1 MKKIIAFVLLCLLVA
16 ACNTATKS
24 PPSPAPNHPDNQPA
38 TNVGDILEMRVQL
51 SPDGTQ
57 ASAEIHSLAGVSTTS
72 FDNTRV
78 NLPLAVPAVTTL
90 KHGNKRYFNIVLQ
103 VTNNT
108 SAPIKQLHYVMMKV
122 PTSKGNTPFTV
133 VRNVNRQDITPFPT
147 SLTFASLKEYSP
159 AQGTVVDSAKS
170 DYTTISDLTGLP
182 TQPAGTS
189 YENYGFLVHNAAHD
203 STTIAPNEK
212 GFVSFSFEYTT
223 ESVAKD
229 PFIVNFAFQGYSQQ
243 VVATPTTPQ
252 GAKIAA
258 GYKHALALKDGK
270 VYAWG
275 DNAKGQTNVPS
286 DLAPPSPV
294 TSEGVRTVPTPS
306 ANQAVAVAAGNAHSV
321 ALKSDGTVVAWGDNT
336 YGQSTVPT
344 GLSDVVAISAGHNY
358 TLALKKD
365 GTVAAWGRNSF
376 GLTNVSSL
384 SGISA
389 ISAGEYHALA
399 LKSDGTVVAWG
410 DTENGK
416 TTIPTGLA
424 DVTMISAGGEHSMA
438 LKKDGTVVAWGSN
451 TSQQSTVPSAITA
464 PDALSAGY
472 SQSLALKNN
481 DVTAWGSNDKG
492 QRDIP
497 ALFATLQTKFADIDA
512 TALYSMLLTN
522 DGKVIIIG
530 TKDAAIKQMA
540 QATPSAIKYDGK
552 IATSLQEYA
561 SVESSQAIPD
571 NDSAGVSSTIAIA
584 DNILRIDELQIKF
597 EHSYVG
603 DLVFSVSNPT
613 GSFDIISRVCDNR
626 DSILAA
632 PLTLRD
638 DSSTSIST
646 CDTAGSNAWTE
657 HPNYKTPVTLAS
669 LGSGTGDWTLKI
681 ADGSPGDT
689 GNLLQWKIKAL
700 ISNTVIPADA
710 YSHYFSYSTSSTPTP
725 EAH

>member
-1 MKKIIAFVLLCLLVA
+1 MKIFRYLSLGILIAFLA
-16 ACNTATKS
+16 ACGNTTKVAPEHPPTSQTGSWFEMEINLAPDGQNATATI
-24 PPSPAPNHPDNQPA
+24 AR
-38 TNVGDILEMRVQL
+38 VGTDV
-51 SPDGTQ
+51 STQ
-57 ASAEIHSLAGVSTTS
+57 A
-72 FDNTRV
+72 FDNTAYSLPIRV
-78 NLPLAVPAVTTL
+78 AAVKTL
-90 KHGNKRYFNIVLQ
+90 KHGGKRYFNIMVE

-108 SAPIKQLHYVMMKV
+108 STPLHGLHYVLLDT
-122 PTSKGNTPFTV
+122 PTTHSNTAFNRAMNYKGEI
-133 VRNVNRQDITPFPT
+133 ITPFPE
-147 SLTFASLKEYSP
+147 SLVFASLKRYD
-159 AQGTVVDSAKS
+159 AVTDAVVEDSNS
-170 DYTTISDLTGLP
+170 DYVQISDLTGAPSLP
-182 TQPAGTS
+182 EGSS
-189 YENYGFLVHNAAHD
+189 YKNNGFSVHNKAHD
-203 STTIAPNEK
+203 STTLAAGAK
-212 GFVSFSFEYTT
+212 GIFQVSFEYTLD
-223 ESVAKD
+223 SNKDRD
-229 PFIVNFAFQGYSQQ
+229 PFIISLAFEALNQQ
-243 VVATPTTPQ
+243 VSAVGQQQNSA
-252 GAKIAA
+252 IAA
-258 GYKHALALKDGK
+258 GYSHALALKDGK
-270 VYAWG
+270 VHAWG
-275 DNAKGQTNVPS
+275 NNTNGQTDVPS
-286 DLAPPSPV
+286 DLAPPAPA
-294 TSEGVRTVPTPS
+294 TSEVTRTVTTS
-306 ANQAVAVAAGNAHSV
+306 SGTQAVSVAAGNAHSV
-321 ALKSDGTVVAWGDNT
+321 ALKSDGTVIAWGDDT

-344 GLSDVVAISAGHNY
+344 GLSDVVAISAGRDY
-358 TLALKKD
+358 TLALKSD

-376 GLTNVSSL
+376 GQTNVSSL

-410 DTENGK
+410 DADNGK

-424 DVTMISAGGEHSMA
+424 NVTMISAGVEHSMA
-438 LKKDGTVVAWGSN
+438 VKQDGTVVAWGSN
-451 TSQQSTVPSAITA
+451 ASQQSTVPSAITA

-481 DVTAWGSNDKG
+481 DVIAWGGNDKG

-497 ALFATLQTKFADIDA
+497 ALFATLQTQFADIDA

-530 TKDAAIKQMA
+530 TTDAIKQMA

-571 NDSAGVSSTIAIA
+571 NDSAGGVSSTIAIA
-584 DNILRIDELQIKF
+584 DNVLRIDELQIKF
-597 EHSYVG
+597 EHIYVG

-626 DSILAA
+626 DSILAT
-632 PLTLRD
+632 PLILRD

-669 LGSGTGDWTLKI
+669 LGSGTGNWTLKI